1 MKRFAIAVAGIAA
14 LLAFGASGAAQA
26 SVAPRPDNVVGTL
39 YDQVGNAGYY
49 TQSFANTYNQVN
61 GSFTLTYQGTEEYG
75 GVGLQLCSATDGH
88 AAQLGAEPTGTEGQW
103 FIGYWRGYLDNENPT
118 GDGDPCN
125 GSPFLT
131 GTGGA
136 FVNLG
141 TITLT
146 AADPTATVQARIDQT
161 ARGIEFYASDSAL
174 VTYGPVFV
182 PSFADPFTEAAAG
195 ISLNGTSLTPRGE
208 PAVGVLE
215 RDRTEPEQRQPRFRV
230 VERRAGGQLGDGQRF
245 QRGPDPGRLADP
257 GGGFPDLAPGPLR
270 QGRVARR
277 LLDLDRS
284 RPVLVLDPRRERRGP
299 VTDPGHAKRRRI
311 PRHARYPAHRSGIAL
326 APVMRALWQDAVSQ
340 PGCSHTITT

>member
-195 ISLNGTSLTPRGE
+195 ISLNGTSLTPAANLLSAFSNVTARNQSNVSHGFAWWNAVQVVSSATDNASNVVLTPDGSLT
-208 PAVGVLE
+208 PAVAS
-215 RDRTEPEQRQPRFRV
+215 RTWH
-230 VERRAGGQLGDGQRF
+230 
-245 QRGPDPGRLADP
+245 
-257 GGGFPDLAPGPLR
+257 
-270 QGRVARR
+270 
-277 LLDLDRS
+277 
-284 RPVLVLDPRRERRGP
+284 
-299 VTDPGHAKRRRI
+299 PGHSVKGVWHGGYWTSIGLGPSSFSILGGSVAG
-311 PRHARYPAHRSGIAL
+311 P
-326 APVMRALWQDAVSQ
+326 
-340 PGCSHTITT
+340 